1 MDMST
6 FPYESKNLNLTL
18 VQRHRASQS
27 ETQHQDI
34 YYFFHEVRKHIE
46 NMITENECDTMYV
59 GHMLYDVIF
68 EEQAINTDTG
78 VFSELYDVLKEQG
91 VRLDFIK
98 RGEIKIKMW

>member
-1 MDMST
+1 MDMIT

-27 ETQHQDI
+27 EKEHPEI

-46 NMITENECDTMYV
+46 KMITENESDIMYV
-59 GHMLYDVIF
+59 GYMLYDIIF
-68 EEQAINTDTG
+68 EEQTINTTG
-78 VFSELYDVLKEQG
+78 VFDELYEVLKEQG

>member
-1 MDMST
+1 MDMIT

-18 VQRHRASQS
+18 VQRHRARQS
-27 ETQHQDI
+27 EKEHPEI

-46 NMITENECDTMYV
+46 RMITEHESDIMYV
-59 GHMLYDVIF
+59 DYMLYDTIF
-68 EEQAINTDTG
+68 EEQTINTTG
-78 VFSELYDVLKEQG
+78 VFGELYDALKEQG